1 MVESFSFAGSSAL
14 LLSVAHLYPRFWYLS
29 LLALIP
35 FLWRIVRATL
45 FESVVIGSLL
55 ATSYC
60 LVAVPIAAWL
70 DPIDFF
76 LKLCIFNALFALYAV
91 TVNRLARLIG
101 FNAVLTALLWLPIEY
116 ALSNY
121 ADLGIIFALSESD
134 STILIRIGSL
144 FGVLMVS
151 FAVVLINALI
161 FVILMR
167 MARVVKS
174 RDSFSTN
181 DDKRRHYSSGAN
193 TAGRR
198 WCYLAGPRAPPRSG
212 TINLPDWL
220 IGRYA
225 VAIRAKKR

>member
-1 MVESFSFAGSSAL
+1 MRTGVLLQSRQTTGGAPSRIIEGFSFAGSSAL
-14 LLSVAHLYPRFWYLS
+14 LLSVAHLYPKFWYLS

-35 FLWRIVRATL
+35 FLWRTVRATL

-60 LVAVPIAAWL
+60 LVAVPITAWV
-70 DPIDFF
+70 DPADFF
-76 LKLCIFNALFALYAV
+76 RKLCILNALFVLYAV

-121 ADLGIIFALSESD
+121 ADLGIIFAFSETD

-151 FAVVLINALI
+151 FAVVLINSLVYLSIRRIAQTTTSRSDVCVDGSESRGFTSEILI
-161 FVILMR
+161 FE
-167 MARVVKS
+167 
-174 RDSFSTN
+174 
-181 DDKRRHYSSGAN
+181 RHYSYDAD
-193 TAGRR
+193 A
-198 WCYLAGPRAPPRSG
+198 RAPP
-212 TINLPDWL
+212 
-220 IGRYA
+220 
-225 VAIRAKKR
+225 V